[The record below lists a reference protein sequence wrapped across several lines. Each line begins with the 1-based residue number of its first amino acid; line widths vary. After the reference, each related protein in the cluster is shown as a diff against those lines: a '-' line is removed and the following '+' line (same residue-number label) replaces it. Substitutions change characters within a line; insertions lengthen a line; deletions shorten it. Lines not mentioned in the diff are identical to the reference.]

1 MVVLIVES
9 APPSLR
15 GELSKW
21 MLEPKAGVFVG
32 QVSALVRD
40 LLYEKAC
47 REVESGGVTLI
58 YSTNNEQGYAIR
70 SYGDTS
76 RLIEEWEGLF
86 LVRRPHPPESD
97 SGEDGDTEVD
107 HSGPEVSRD
116 WNTILHPAVWAKT
129 ATKGRW
135 GITLR
140 PGEPPWHPL
149 IAHMIDVAMV
159 TLSLWQYLLPRVVKE
174 QMTASLGMDNTEE
187 AGRWVAYFAGLHDL
201 GKATPGFA
209 FNWPEGRERLLGAG
223 FKPPGVCDNVPHAF
237 LSAQR
242 IPDVL
247 ERLGVS
253 RPNGVAVGRAVG
265 GHHGLF
271 PAPQLMDRI
280 LDEHLGGKRWRR
292 AQEDLAAVLA
302 HVLGVDRLPAPH
314 GDLLN
319 DNSFL
324 IRLAGV
330 TSVADWIGS
339 NHEYFPFVGD
349 AIQLPEY
356 PRRARRRALRALLDL
371 GWFQR
376 PEEVVPKPFVD
387 LINRRPNRL
396 QSEVEQL
403 AKQLDGPS
411 LVLLEYPMGGGKT
424 EAALYLAH
432 SLQAAAGQQGF
443 YVALP
448 TMATSNQMFTRVAQ
462 YLADQYPD
470 RVINLQLVHGRADL
484 NPNFARL
491 LRRGKKLPDNPV
503 IGDGTDTEANLL
515 AAEWFTQKKQA
526 LLAPFG
532 VGTIDQALLGALDV
546 KHYFVRLFGLAGK
559 VVVCDEVHAYDT
571 YMQSLL
577 AQLLTWLAA
586 CGSSVIVLSATLPSS
601 TRRGLLEAFSKGLGQ
616 SAPVEIP
623 TPAYPR
629 ITWLSARGGG
639 SLHVGGSPSRTV
651 VLRKFDARADWMAA
665 LKDRLASGG
674 CAAVVCN
681 TVGRAQEVYLALR
694 AHFAEDE
701 LILFHARYPFDDRMA
716 REQAVLRY
724 FGKGTDYRP
733 RRMVCVATQVI
744 EQSLDIDFDLM
755 VSELAPIDLVLQ
767 RSGRVWRHERTRP
780 PRIEAPELWLLLPP
794 VSPEGV
800 PQWDK
805 PTLRVY
811 EDEHLLFRTYLVLK
825 DLAQFRV
832 PDDVEQMIESV
843 YQASPP
849 PDSLGPSLARYWTET
864 ADRMRQGDERK
875 RRKAAIREIP
885 DLDVQIIDY
894 DPVGLA
900 EDDEE
905 LHEAHRAM
913 TRLGGPSVEVV
924 CLYQRDGQVYLTLEA
939 SEPFDLSRKPDPEG
953 IMALLGRSVR
963 LSFNPGLVKRI
974 LQLPVRPEWEV
985 TPHLCRHRLLLFSPD
1000 GRCLTENLPLELHPE
1015 LGLRQLGQETEV
1027 GT

>member
-1 MVVLIVES
+1 
-9 APPSLR
+9 
-15 GELSKW
+15 
-21 MLEPKAGVFVG
+21 
-32 QVSALVRD
+32 
-40 LLYEKAC
+40 
-47 REVESGGVTLI
+47 
-58 YSTNNEQGYAIR
+58 
-70 SYGDTS
+70 
-76 RLIEEWEGLF
+76 
-86 LVRRPHPPESD
+86 
-97 SGEDGDTEVD
+97 
-107 HSGPEVSRD
+107 
-116 WNTILHPAVWAKT
+116 
-129 ATKGRW
+129 
-135 GITLR
+135 
-140 PGEPPWHPL
+140 
-149 IAHMIDVAMV
+149 
-159 TLSLWQYLLPRVVKE
+159 
-174 QMTASLGMDNTEE
+174 
-187 AGRWVAYFAGLHDL
+187 
-201 GKATPGFA
+201 
-209 FNWPEGRERLLGAG
+209 
-223 FKPPGVCDNVPHAF
+223 
-237 LSAQR
+237 
-242 IPDVL
+242 
-247 ERLGVS
+247 
-253 RPNGVAVGRAVG
+253 
-265 GHHGLF
+265 
-271 PAPQLMDRI
+271 
-280 LDEHLGGKRWRR
+280 
-292 AQEDLAAVLA
+292 
-302 HVLGVDRLPAPH
+302 
-314 GDLLN
+314 
-319 DNSFL
+319 
-324 IRLAGV
+324 
-330 TSVADWIGS
+330 
-339 NHEYFPFVGD
+339 
-349 AIQLPEY
+349 
-356 PRRARRRALRALLDL
+356 
-371 GWFQR
+371 
-376 PEEVVPKPFVD
+376 
-387 LINRRPNRL
+387 
-396 QSEVEQL
+396 
-403 AKQLDGPS
+403 
-411 LVLLEYPMGGGKT
+411 
-424 EAALYLAH
+424 
-432 SLQAAAGQQGF
+432 
-443 YVALP
+443 
-448 TMATSNQMFTRVAQ
+448 
-462 YLADQYPD
+462 
-470 RVINLQLVHGRADL
+470 
-484 NPNFARL
+484 
-491 LRRGKKLPDNPV
+491 
-503 IGDGTDTEANLL
+503 
-515 AAEWFTQKKQA
+515 
-526 LLAPFG
+526 
-532 VGTIDQALLGALDV
+532 
-546 KHYFVRLFGLAGK
+546 
-559 VVVCDEVHAYDT
+559 
-571 YMQSLL
+571 
-577 AQLLTWLAA
+577 
-586 CGSSVIVLSATLPSS
+586 
-601 TRRGLLEAFSKGLGQ
+601 
-616 SAPVEIP
+616 
-623 TPAYPR
+623 
-629 ITWLSARGGG
+629 
-639 SLHVGGSPSRTV
+639 
-651 VLRKFDARADWMAA
+651 MAA
-665 LKDRLASGG
+665 LKERLASGG

-800 PQWDK
+800 PWWDK

-974 LQLPVRPEWEV
+974 LQLPVPPEWEV

-1000 GRCLTENLPLELHPE
+1000 GRCLTENLPLELHPV